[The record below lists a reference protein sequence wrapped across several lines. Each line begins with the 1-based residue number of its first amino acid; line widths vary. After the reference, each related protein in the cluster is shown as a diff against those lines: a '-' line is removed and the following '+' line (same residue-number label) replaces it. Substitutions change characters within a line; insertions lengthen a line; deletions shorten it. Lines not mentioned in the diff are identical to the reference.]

1 MWLLKNLKNVVFFL
15 KHASAFYSNHL
26 NILAYFLDD

>member
-1 MWLLKNLKNVVFFL
+1 MVTWELKACDFSLKCAL
-15 KHASAFYSNHL
+15 TFYSNHL